1 MNILELLNLSSK
13 KLKYKNIHS
22 YKLDSEI
29 LISKILNKTREE
41 ILINLNTELNYNQI
55 LIQHDS
61 ASVSQFLI
69 KSITNHNKNIKK
81 LDLNIMPDLRGYSKR
96 EAVFHLE
103 NKNIIVVAKGTGKVV
118 SQSIKVGKKVYAG
131 QEVILNFL

>member
-1 MNILELLNLSSK
+1 MDLDLQKESAYDIISSFLPKYNTAKSNNLEDIVS
-13 KLKYKNIHS
+13 
-22 YKLDSEI
+22 
-29 LISKILNKTREE
+29 
-41 ILINLNTELNYNQI
+41 NYNQI